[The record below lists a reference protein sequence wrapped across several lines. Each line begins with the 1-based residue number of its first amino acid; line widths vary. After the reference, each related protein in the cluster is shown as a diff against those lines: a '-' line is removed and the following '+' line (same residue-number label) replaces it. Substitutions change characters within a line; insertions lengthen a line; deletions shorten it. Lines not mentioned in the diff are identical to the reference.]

1 MKKIID
7 IPEEIKPILEQKA
20 KEEKRSLKNFIENIL
35 VKLAKKIRLGESQQ
49 SL

>member
-20 KEEKRSLKNFIENIL
+20 KDENRSLKNFIENIL
-35 VKLAKKIRLGESQQ
+35 VKLSEKIRLGESL
-49 SL
+49 SI